1 VIIVTPTPPSP
12 IKGEGYSGM
21 GEDCFK
27 KLRIILNLS
36 LFKKNFLNNIFI
48 ITPTHHSPIKGKSY
62 SEKDEDYSQ
71 TKETIK

>member
-21 GEDCFK
+21 GEDCSK

-36 LFKKNFLNNIFI
+36 LFGNIFLI
-48 ITPTHHSPIKGKSY
+48 NVFIVTPVHHSSIKG
-62 SEKDEDYSQ
+62 EDYSG
-71 TKETIK
+71 